1 MRKIR
6 RRLFSFFVTAMV
18 AMSFLPIDVLATEWK
33 ISATFVMCANGGEFS
48 DGSERY
54 FQTRETTAS
63 TGGLNYVSINI
74 TSSKAPVK
82 TGHIFKGWAGTYN
95 DDPTQGASSTLYG
108 LSVSYKSGQAA
119 YLNNKE
125 TAYLVAV
132 WEKEQWD
139 VVYHYNDQSTNS
151 RTEKKSYGT
160 NYTIRKEIPSRDGY
174 DFLGWDTDAAADTV
188 VWKGGDVYQVNAP
201 LTLYAVWKPHTYT
214 ITYKENGGT
223 GGPQPQTKTHGEELT
238 VSSITPV
245 REGYTF
251 LGWSQEEHAV
261 KNTSLS

>member
-1 MRKIR
+1 MSLVYKFLTAKSTTQHCE
-6 RRLFSFFVTAMV
+6 RL
-18 AMSFLPIDVLATEWK
+18 LPFTTE
-33 ISATFVMCANGGEFS
+33 A
-48 DGSERY
+48 
-54 FQTRETTAS
+54 
-63 TGGLNYVSINI
+63 
-74 TSSKAPVK
+74 
-82 TGHIFKGWAGTYN
+82 
-95 DDPTQGASSTLYG
+95 
-108 LSVSYKSGQAA
+108 
-119 YLNNKE
+119 
-125 TAYLVAV
+125 
-132 WEKEQWD
+132 
-139 VVYHYNDQSTNS
+139 
-151 RTEKKSYGT
+151 KSYGT

-188 VWKGGDVYQVNAP
+188 VWEGGDVYQTNAP

-245 REGYTF
+245 REGYIF